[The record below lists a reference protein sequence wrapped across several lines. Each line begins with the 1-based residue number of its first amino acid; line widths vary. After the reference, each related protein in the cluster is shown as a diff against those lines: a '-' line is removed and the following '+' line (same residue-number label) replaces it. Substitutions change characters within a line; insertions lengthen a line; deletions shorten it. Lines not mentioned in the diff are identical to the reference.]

1 MTANKKN
8 RQIPHSLKPD
18 YRNKNFE
25 EVESNFTDEQAKI
38 EAERCIQ
45 CKNPRCIQGCPVSV
59 NIPGFIS
66 EIKKG
71 NIDEAGKIIRQTNS
85 LPSVCGRV
93 CPQEKQCEGACV
105 LGIKGEPVA
114 IGALERYVGDNT
126 TPDRHCEQSDAIHS
140 QANNAWIAS
149 SQAPRNDEV
158 VQDNKEKSDKKIA
171 IVGSGCAGMSAAAD
185 LAKAGHS
192 VTIFEALHSVGG
204 VLRYG
209 IPEFRLPRK
218 VLDRE
223 IEYLKKLGVEF
234 KTNVVIGKSL
244 TINDLFEEGF
254 NAIFIC
260 SGAGLPM
267 LLHIQGES
275 LNGVYS
281 ANEFLTRV
289 NLMKANQEDYRTP
302 IRIGKKVAVIGGGNT
317 AMDSARV
324 AKRIGFD
331 EVTIVYR
338 RSEAELP
345 ARLAEIEHAK
355 EEGVKFMLLH
365 SPVEIT
371 GENGYVS
378 GLKLQVME
386 LGEPD
391 ASGRRSPVSVEG
403 KIIDMGVDTV
413 IVALGTS
420 PNPII
425 QRSVVEE
432 NIDLKVN
439 PKGYIIT
446 NPDTGETSIKGVW
459 AGGDISPAG
468 TSNAINAMG
477 AGKRAAASINEY
489 LLSF

>member
-1 MTANKKN
+1 MGNDKIK
-8 RQIPHSLKPD
+8 RQIPKSLEPD

-25 EVESNFTDEQAKI
+25 EVESNFTDEQAKA
-38 EAERCIQ
+38 EASRCLE
-45 CKNPRCIQGCPVSV
+45 CKRPKCVEGCPVSV

-66 EIKKG
+66 EIKKNNVSGAG
-71 NIDEAGKIIRQTNS
+71 NIIRETNS

-93 CPQEKQCEGACV
+93 CPQEKQCEGKCV
-105 LGIKGEPVA
+105 LGLKGDPVA
-114 IGALERYVGDNT
+114 IGALERYTGDKT
-126 TPDRHCEQSDAIHS
+126 HS
-140 QANNAWIAS
+140 
-149 SQAPRNDEV
+149 EV
-158 VQDNKEKSDKKIA
+158 PKIEPTGKKVA

-192 VTIFEALHSVGG
+192 VTIFEALHSTGG

-223 IEYLKKLGVEF
+223 IKYLEELGVEF

-244 TINDLFEEGF
+244 TINDLYEEGF
-254 NAIFIC
+254 DAIFIC
-260 SGAGLPM
+260 SGAGLPI
-267 LLHIQGES
+267 LLNIKGES

-281 ANEFLTRV
+281 ANEFLTRI
-289 NLMKANQEDYRTP
+289 NLMKANQEDYHTP
-302 IRIGKKVAVIGGGNT
+302 IRIGRKVAVIGGGNT
-317 AMDSARV
+317 AMDSART

-331 EVTIVYR
+331 EVTIIYR

-355 EEGVKFMLLH
+355 EEGIKFLLLH
-365 SPVEIT
+365 SPLEIL
-371 GENGYVS
+371 GKDGYVT
-378 GLKLQVME
+378 GIKLQVME

-391 ASGRRSPVSVEG
+391 ESGRRSPVPVKDQIFDIEL
-403 KIIDMGVDTV
+403 DTV

-425 QRSVVEE
+425 QRSAVDE
-432 NIDLKVN
+432 NIDLQTN
-439 PKGYIIT
+439 TRGYIVI
-446 NPDTGETSIKGVW
+446 NPETGETSVPGLW
-459 AGGDISPAG
+459 AGGDVAPVNK
-468 TSNAINAMG
+468 SNAINAMG

-489 LLSF
+489 LKK

>member
-1 MTANKKN
+1 MTDNNKKN
-8 RQIPHSLKPD
+8 RQIPHSLDPA

-25 EVESNFTDEQAKI
+25 EVETNFTDEQAQI

-45 CKNPRCIQGCPVSV
+45 CKNPKCVQGCPVNV

-71 NIDEAGKIIRQTNS
+71 NIKEAGKIIRQTNS

-105 LGIKGEPVA
+105 LGIKGKPVA

-126 TPDRHCEQSDAIHS
+126 SPDCHNE
-140 QANNAWIAS
+140 WIAS
-149 SQAPRNDEV
+149 SQAHRNDEV
-158 VQDNKEKSDKKIA
+158 VQDNKGKSDKKVA

-192 VTIFEALHSVGG
+192 VTIFEALHATGG

-223 IEYLKKLGVEF
+223 IDYLKQLGVEF

-281 ANEFLTRV
+281 ANEFLTRI
-289 NLMKANQEDYRTP
+289 NLMKANQEDYHTP

-338 RSEAELP
+338 RSKAELP

-371 GENGYVS
+371 GENGYVI

-391 ASGRRSPVSVEG
+391 ASGRRSPVPVEG
-403 KIIDMGVDTV
+403 KIIDMEVDTV

-459 AGGDISPAG
+459 AGGDISPTG

>member
-1 MTANKKN
+1 MIKKN
-8 RQIPHSLKPD
+8 RRSKDFKLDKTMVDNKINRQVPHSLDPD

-25 EVESNFTDEQAKI
+25 EVEINFTDEQAQ
-38 EAERCIQ
+38 AESQRCIE
-45 CKNPRCIQGCPVSV
+45 CKKPRCVQGCPVNV

-66 EIKKG
+66 EIKK
-71 NIDEAGKIIRQTNS
+71 NNLEEAGKIIRQTNS

-105 LGIKGEPVA
+105 LGLKRKPVA
-114 IGALERYVGDNT
+114 IGALERYTGDQT
-126 TPDRHCEQSDAIHS
+126 HA
-140 QANNAWIAS
+140 
-149 SQAPRNDEV
+149 EV
-158 VQDNKEKSDKKIA
+158 PEIKSEFKKVA

-185 LAKAGHS
+185 LAKSGHS

-223 IEYLKKLGVEF
+223 IEYLKQLGVEF

-244 TINDLFEEGF
+244 TINDLFEEGY

-267 LLHIQGES
+267 LLNIPGES

-281 ANEFLTRV
+281 ANEFLTRI
-289 NLMKANQEDYRTP
+289 NLMKANQEDHHTP
-302 IRIGKKVAVIGGGNT
+302 IRIGKKAAIVGGGNT
-317 AMDSARV
+317 AMDSART

-355 EEGVKFMLLH
+355 EEGIKFMMLH
-365 SPVEIT
+365 SPVDIK
-371 GENGYVS
+371 GENGYVN
-378 GLKLQVME
+378 GLKLQMME

-391 ASGRRSPVSVEG
+391 ATGRRSPVPVEG
-403 KIIDMGVDTV
+403 KVVEMEVDTV

-425 QRSVVEE
+425 QRSVIEE
-432 NIDLKVN
+432 GINLEVN
-439 PKGYIIT
+439 NRGYIVI
-446 NPDTGETSIKGVW
+446 NPDTSETTIKRVW
-459 AGGDISPAG
+459 AGGDIAPVG

-489 LLSF
+489 LKNI

>member
-1 MTANKKN
+1 MTDNNKKN
-8 RQIPHSLKPD
+8 RQIPHSLDPA

-25 EVESNFTDEQAKI
+25 EVETNFTDEQAQI

-45 CKNPRCIQGCPVSV
+45 CKNPKCVQGCPVNV

-71 NIDEAGKIIRQTNS
+71 NIKEAGKIIRQTNS

-105 LGIKGEPVA
+105 LGIKGKPVA

-126 TPDRHCEQSDAIHS
+126 SPDCHNE
-140 QANNAWIAS
+140 WIAS
-149 SQAPRNDEV
+149 SQAHRNDEV
-158 VQDNKEKSDKKIA
+158 VQDNKGKSDKKVA

-223 IEYLKKLGVEF
+223 IDYLKQLGVEF

-281 ANEFLTRV
+281 ANEFLTRI
-289 NLMKANQEDYRTP
+289 NLMKANQEDYHTP
-302 IRIGKKVAVIGGGNT
+302 IRIG
-317 AMDSARV
+317 
-324 AKRIGFD
+324 
-331 EVTIVYR
+331 
-338 RSEAELP
+338 
-345 ARLAEIEHAK
+345 
-355 EEGVKFMLLH
+355 
-365 SPVEIT
+365 
-371 GENGYVS
+371 
-378 GLKLQVME
+378 
-386 LGEPD
+386 
-391 ASGRRSPVSVEG
+391 
-403 KIIDMGVDTV
+403 
-413 IVALGTS
+413 
-420 PNPII
+420 
-425 QRSVVEE
+425 
-432 NIDLKVN
+432 
-439 PKGYIIT
+439 
-446 NPDTGETSIKGVW
+446 
-459 AGGDISPAG
+459 
-468 TSNAINAMG
+468 
-477 AGKRAAASINEY
+477 
-489 LLSF
+489 

>member
-1 MTANKKN
+1 MENNKKN
-8 RQIPHSLKPD
+8 RQIPHSLDPD

-25 EVESNFTDEQAKI
+25 EVESNLTDEQAQA
-38 EAERCIQ
+38 EAQRCLE
-45 CKNPRCIQGCPVSV
+45 CKKPKCVQGCPVSV

-71 NIDEAGKIIRQTNS
+71 NIEEAGKIIRQTNS

-93 CPQEKQCEGACV
+93 CPQEKQCEGSCV

-114 IGALERYVGDNT
+114 IGSLERYTGDKTHAEVPEIKT
-126 TPDRHCEQSDAIHS
+126 TG
-140 QANNAWIAS
+140 
-149 SQAPRNDEV
+149 
-158 VQDNKEKSDKKIA
+158 KKVA

-185 LAKAGHS
+185 LAKSGHR

-218 VLDRE
+218 VLDSE
-223 IEYLKKLGVEF
+223 IEYLKQLGVEF

-244 TINDLFEEGF
+244 TINDLFDEGF
-254 NAIFIC
+254 KTIFIC

-267 LLHIQGES
+267 LLNISGES

-281 ANEFLTRV
+281 ANEFLTRI
-289 NLMKANQEDYRTP
+289 NLMKANQEDYHTP

-317 AMDSARV
+317 AMDSART

-331 EVTIVYR
+331 EVTIIYR

-365 SPVEIT
+365 SPVEIS

-391 ASGRRSPVSVEG
+391 ASGRRKPVPVEG
-403 KIIDMGVDTV
+403 KIIDMEVDTV

-425 QRSVVEE
+425 QRSVGEE
-432 NIDLKVN
+432 GIDLKVN

-489 LLSF
+489 LEKV

>member
-1 MTANKKN
+1 MENDNKKN
-8 RQIPHSLKPD
+8 RQIPHSLDPN

-45 CKNPRCIQGCPVSV
+45 CKNPRCVQGCPVNV

-71 NIDEAGKIIRQTNS
+71 NVKEAGKIIRQTNS

-105 LGIKGEPVA
+105 LGIKGKPVA
-114 IGALERYVGDNT
+114 IGSLERYTGD
-126 TPDRHCEQSDAIHS
+126 ES
-140 QANNAWIAS
+140 QANI
-149 SQAPRNDEV
+149 PEI
-158 VQDNKEKSDKKIA
+158 KHTGKKIA

-185 LAKAGHS
+185 LAKSGHS

-223 IEYLKKLGVEF
+223 IEYLKAIGVEF

-244 TINDLFEEGF
+244 TITDLFEEGF
-254 NAIFIC
+254 KAIFIC

-267 LLHIQGES
+267 LLNIKGES

-281 ANEFLTRV
+281 ANEFLTRI
-289 NLMKANQEDYRTP
+289 NLMKANHEDYHTP

-317 AMDSARV
+317 AMDSART

-355 EEGVKFMLLH
+355 EEGIKFMLLH

-371 GENGYVS
+371 GENSYVS

-391 ASGRRSPVSVEG
+391 ASGRRKPVPVEG
-403 KIIDMGVDTV
+403 KIIDMEVDTV

-432 NIDLKVN
+432 GIDLEVN

-446 NPDTGETSIKGVW
+446 NPETGETSIKGVW

>member
-1 MTANKKN
+1 MNDNKKN
-8 RQIPHSLKPD
+8 RQTPLSLDPD

-25 EVESNFTDEQAKI
+25 EVENNFTDEQAQV
-38 EAERCIQ
+38 EAKRCLE
-45 CKNPRCIQGCPVSV
+45 CKKPKCVQGCPVNV
-59 NIPGFIS
+59 NIPGFIA

-71 NIDEAGKIIRQTNS
+71 NIEEAGKIIRQTNA

-114 IGALERYVGDNT
+114 IGCLERYTGDKT
-126 TPDRHCEQSDAIHS
+126 HAAVLEI
-140 QANNAWIAS
+140 
-149 SQAPRNDEV
+149 
-158 VQDNKEKSDKKIA
+158 KKTCKKVA

-192 VTIFEALHSVGG
+192 VTIFEALHSTGG

-218 VLDRE
+218 VLDTE
-223 IEYLKKLGVEF
+223 IAYLKQLGVEF

-244 TINDLFEEGF
+244 TITDLFDEGF

-267 LLHIQGES
+267 LLNIQGEN

-281 ANEFLTRV
+281 ANEFLTRI
-289 NLMKANQEDYRTP
+289 NLMKANDEDYHTP

-324 AKRIGFD
+324 AKRIGFE

-391 ASGRRSPVSVEG
+391 ASGRRKPIPVEG
-403 KIIDMGVDTV
+403 KIIDMEVDTV

-432 NIDLKVN
+432 GIDLKVN

-446 NPDTGETSIKGVW
+446 NPETGETSIKGVW

-477 AGKRAAASINEY
+477 AGKRSAASINEY
-489 LLSF
+489 LKNL